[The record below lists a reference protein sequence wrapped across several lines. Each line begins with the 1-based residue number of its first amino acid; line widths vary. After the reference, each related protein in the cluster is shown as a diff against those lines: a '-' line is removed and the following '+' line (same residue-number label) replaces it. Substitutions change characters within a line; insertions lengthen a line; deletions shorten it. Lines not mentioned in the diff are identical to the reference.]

1 MSEENQAAAGG
12 ENQQPPLIVNG
23 QYIKDL
29 SFEVPNAPRIFT
41 EMEGQPEVPINVDVK
56 AVAVGER
63 FYEVTLHFRVEGR
76 VKGNVAFICELDYC
90 AVVTLNLPEEH
101 VNPVLLIEVP
111 RLMFPFARNIL
122 ADLTRD
128 GGFPPLMIQPL
139 DFAAMYRN
147 RQIANQAQAEAKDA
161 TKN

>member
-1 MSEENQAAAGG
+1 MSDETATPGADQA
-12 ENQQPPLIVNG
+12 PLIING

-29 SFEVPNAPRIFT
+29 SFEVPNAPRIFA
-41 EMEGQPEVPINVDVK
+41 ELDGQPEVPINVDVT
-56 AVAVGER
+56 ATPVGER
-63 FYEVTLHFRVEGR
+63 FFEVSLKFRIEGR
-76 VKGNVAFICELDYC
+76 IKGKVAFIAELDYC
-90 AVVTLNLPEEH
+90 AVATVNLPDEH
-101 VNPVLLIEVP
+101 IHPVLLIEVP

-147 RQIANQAQAEAKDA
+147 RVQAAQSQATAENAAAN
-161 TKN
+161 